1 MKIEYIKVGDY
12 YIPNLAVPEE
22 HRPIGLWG
30 QLHKRYLE
38 EHHTAMYQSMI
49 LSCTLWTYLADLNEQ
64 AEQRYDLIVE
74 QMKAAEGVTEEMKA
88 TNQMVW
94 VQHMNNIANR
104 AREIILHEM
113 IYCDLLERSE

>member
-12 YIPNLAVPEE
+12 YIPNLALPEE

-38 EHHTAMYQSMI
+38 EHRTAMYQSMI

-74 QMKAAEGVTEEMKA
+74 QMKAALYIKKDGFSLAKIKEKTHE
-88 TNQMVW
+88 TNK
-94 VQHMNNIANR
+94 I
-104 AREIILHEM
+104 
-113 IYCDLLERSE
+113 